1 MFKIPFDIPPS
12 EKKINIHDSILLL
25 GSCFSDEIGQRLSES
40 KFKVVSNPF
49 GTIYN
54 PHSILDVLTDKI
66 EDEDVVES
74 QGVFFHWD
82 AHSILSGISEA
93 DLIKKV
99 EQAKI
104 ETQAFLK
111 EAKWLII
118 TLGTAIIYELS
129 NGKVVANCHKVPS
142 KSFKKRFLKQE
153 EITDQFEGLINHL
166 RVINPDMQ
174 ILLTVS
180 PVRHIRDGLIE
191 NNRSKSIL
199 IDVVHSLV
207 ETHHNVGY
215 FPSYEILIDEL
226 RDYRFYADDMV
237 HPSKQ
242 SIDYVWESFMATYFD
257 EDTQDLQK
265 EWQKLKSALNH
276 RPFHPETEKHQKF
289 LASTLQKLETLNEKL
304 DVSVEIEQ
312 IRSQII

>member
-1 MFKIPFDIPPS
+1 MFKISFDIPPS

-25 GSCFSDEIGQRLSES
+25 GSCFSDEIGQKLNES
-40 KFKVVSNPF
+40 KFKVISNPF

-54 PHSILDVLTDKI
+54 PHSILHLLTDQI
-66 EDEDVVES
+66 NNEDVVES

-82 AHSILSGISEA
+82 AHSVLSEISETN
-93 DLIKKV
+93 LIKKV
-99 EQAKI
+99 KQARS

-118 TLGTAIIYELS
+118 TLGTAIIYELP

-153 EITDQFEGLINHL
+153 EITDQFEGLINHVRTL
-166 RVINPDMQ
+166 NPSIQ

-207 ETHHNVGY
+207 ETHSNVGY

-226 RDYRFYADDMV
+226 RDYRFYANDMI
-237 HPSKQ
+237 HPTKQ
-242 SIDYVWESFMATYFD
+242 AVDYVWESFMATYFD
-257 EDTQDLQK
+257 QQTQEVQK
-265 EWQKLKSALNH
+265 AWQKLQSALNH
-276 RPFHPETEKHQKF
+276 RPFHPNTEKHQKF

-304 DVSVEIEQ
+304 DVSVEIQ
-312 IRSQII
+312 QVRSQIS